1 MLRVEGLVKRFG
13 GLRALDGCSLEAAT
27 DGITGLIGPNGSGKS
42 TLFNCVTG
50 FYRPDTGQVSFEG
63 VPLGGLPPWEVA
75 RRGIVRTF
83 QQARVFPRLTCLEN
97 LLFAPAGQPGEGLV
111 RALLRPPGVRRR
123 ESALRARAEGLL
135 ARVEL
140 AGHADAL
147 AGSLSYGQ
155 QKLLE
160 LARALMT
167 DPRLLLLDEPAA
179 GINPALVERLV
190 ELIRALHAE
199 GTGFLIVEHDMPFV
213 MTLCQR
219 VVVLDYGQTI
229 AAGPPDAVARDP
241 RVLDAY
247 LGSPAGPPVPIPP
260 PLPTPP
266 PPGGWG
272 GGAGGVAGGLD

>member
-1 MLRVEGLVKRFG
+1 VLRVEGLVKTFG
-13 GLRALDGCSLEAAT
+13 GLRALDGCSFEAAA

-50 FYRPDTGQVSFEG
+50 FYAHDAGRVSFG
-63 VPLGGLPPWEVA
+63 GAPLAGLPPWEIA

-83 QQARVFPRLTCLEN
+83 QQTRIFPRLTCLEN
-97 LLFAPAGQPGEGLV
+97 LLFAPAGQPGEGLLP
-111 RALLRPPGVRRR
+111 ALLRPPRVRRR
-123 ESALRARAEGLL
+123 EAVLRARAEALL

-140 AGHADAL
+140 APHADAL

-160 LARALMT
+160 LGRALMT
-167 DPRLLLLDEPAA
+167 EPRLLLLDEPAA
-179 GINPALVERLV
+179 GINPALLERLV

-199 GTGFLIVEHDMPFV
+199 GKGFLVVEHDMRLV

-229 AAGPPDAVARDP
+229 AAGTPEEVAHDP

-247 LGSPAGPPVPIPP
+247 LGSA
-260 PLPTPP
+260 
-266 PPGGWG
+266 
-272 GGAGGVAGGLD
+272 

>member
-1 MLRVEGLVKRFG
+1 MLRVEGLVKTFG
-13 GLRALDGCSLEAAT
+13 GLRALDGCSFEAAA

-50 FYRPDTGQVSFEG
+50 FYAHDAGRVSFG
-63 VPLGGLPPWEVA
+63 GAPLTGLPPWEVA

-83 QQARVFPRLTCLEN
+83 QQTRIFPRLTCLEN
-97 LLFAPAGQPGEGLV
+97 LLFAPAGQPGEGLLP
-111 RALLRPPGVRRR
+111 ALLRPPRVRRR
-123 ESALRARAEGLL
+123 EAVLRARAEALL

-140 AGHADAL
+140 APHADAL

-167 DPRLLLLDEPAA
+167 EPRLLLLDEPAA
-179 GINPALVERLV
+179 GINPALLERLV

-199 GTGFLIVEHDMPFV
+199 GKGFLVVEHDMRLV

-229 AAGPPDAVARDP
+229 AAGTPEEVAHDP

-247 LGSPAGPPVPIPP
+247 LGSA
-260 PLPTPP
+260 
-266 PPGGWG
+266 
-272 GGAGGVAGGLD
+272 

>member
-1 MLRVEGLVKRFG
+1 MLRVEGLVKHFG
-13 GLRALDGCSLEAAT
+13 GLRALDGCSLDAAA

-42 TLFNCVTG
+42 TLFNCATG
-50 FYRPDTGQVSFEG
+50 FYRADAGCVTFRDAPLTGR
-63 VPLGGLPPWEVA
+63 PPWEVA

-97 LLFAPAGQPGEGLV
+97 LLFAPADQPGERIV
-111 RALLRPPGVRRR
+111 PALLRPPAVRRR
-123 ESALRARAEGLL
+123 ESALRARAEALL

-140 AGHADAL
+140 TGHADAL

-167 DPRLLLLDEPAA
+167 DPQLLLLDEPAA
-179 GINPALVERLV
+179 GINPTLVERLV
-190 ELIRALHAE
+190 DLIRALHAE
-199 GTGFLIVEHDMPFV
+199 GKGFLIVEHDMPLV

-229 AAGPPDAVARDP
+229 AAGPPDAIARDP

-247 LGSPAGPPVPIPP
+247 LGSA
-260 PLPTPP
+260 
-266 PPGGWG
+266 
-272 GGAGGVAGGLD
+272 

>member
-1 MLRVEGLVKRFG
+1 MLRAADVVKRFG
-13 GLRALDGCSLEAAT
+13 GLHALDGCSLEAPL

-42 TLFNCVTG
+42 TLFNVITG
-50 FYRPDTGQVSFEG
+50 FYRPDAGAVT
-63 VPLGGLPPWEVA
+63 LGETRLTGLPPWEVA

-83 QQARVFPRLTCLEN
+83 QLTRIFPRMTCLEN
-97 LLFAPAGQPGEGLV
+97 LLFAPADQPGEGLV
-111 RALLRPPGVRRR
+111 AALVRPPRVRRVAAR
-123 ESALRARAEGLL
+123 LRARAEALL
-135 ARVEL
+135 ERVEL
-140 AGHADAL
+140 TPHADVL

-179 GINPALVERLV
+179 GINPALLDRLV
-190 ELIRALHAE
+190 DLIRALHAE
-199 GTGFLIVEHDMPFV
+199 GRGFLIVEHDMRLV

-229 AAGPPDAVARDP
+229 AAGTPEEIARDP

-247 LGSPAGPPVPIPP
+247 LGS
-260 PLPTPP
+260 
-266 PPGGWG
+266 GGST
-272 GGAGGVAGGLD
+272 ASA

>member
-1 MLRVEGLVKRFG
+1 VLRVEGLVKTFG
-13 GLRALDGCSLEAAT
+13 GLRALDGCSFEAAS

-50 FYRPDTGQVSFEG
+50 FYASDAGRVHFDKTPLTGRR
-63 VPLGGLPPWEVA
+63 PWEIA

-83 QQARVFPRLTCLEN
+83 QQTRVFPRLTCLEN
-97 LLFAPAGQPGEGLV
+97 LLFAPADQPGERLGP
-111 RALLRPPGVRRR
+111 ALLRPRAVRHV
-123 ESALRARAEGLL
+123 ESALRARAEALL

-140 AGHADAL
+140 TAHADAL
-147 AGSLSYGQ
+147 AASLSYGQ

-167 DPRLLLLDEPAA
+167 GPQLLLLDEPAA
-179 GINPALVERLV
+179 GINPALLDRLV

-199 GTGFLIVEHDMPFV
+199 GKGFLIVEHDMRLV
-213 MTLCQR
+213 MALCHQ

-229 AAGPPDAVARDP
+229 AAGPPETVIRDP

-247 LGSPAGPPVPIPP
+247 LGSA
-260 PLPTPP
+260 
-266 PPGGWG
+266 
-272 GGAGGVAGGLD
+272 